1 MNKFIAMLLVI
12 TSLLTAM
19 PVLADGMVDVEFLYI
34 IPDSDTRLLTEEELW
49 QYTYDTLGFIRNE
62 IQARHG
68 YAFRNKKFF
77 DYFNA
82 KPWYTAGGFVSQEE
96 TLNNVERQNIRLVYQ
111 VERAMKARG
120 TQNKK
125 GIDITDIIN
134 MQNEVGGY
142 GNLNDNG
149 NFMGNGEGKHYT
161 EKTEEQKQEELR
173 QKYTVEPQPYYIY
186 NSQYIIPDSNTRAL
200 TAAELWGYTRETLR
214 YIRNELLARHGY
226 VFGDNKYGR
235 YFGTKNWYVAGGYE
249 NAILT
254 TLEWNNINL
263 IREIERHM
271 DELDTQNE
279 TGLDIT
285 VIIQNQNNGT
295 YPGR

>member
-1 MNKFIAMLLVI
+1 
-12 TSLLTAM
+12 
-19 PVLADGMVDVEFLYI
+19 
-34 IPDSDTRLLTEEELW
+34 
-49 QYTYDTLGFIRNE
+49 
-62 IQARHG
+62 
-68 YAFRNKKFF
+68 
-77 DYFNA
+77 
-82 KPWYTAGGFVSQEE
+82 
-96 TLNNVERQNIRLVYQ
+96 
-111 VERAMKARG
+111 MKARG